1 MPDIFQVLTLPVV
14 ENELAARR
22 RDVAALV
29 KIREALK
36 RKASYENAERR
47 IKQQRES
54 CGEGVT
60 DAR

>member
-1 MPDIFQVLTLPVV
+1 MDIFKRLTLPEV
-14 ENELAARR
+14 ESELAARR

-47 IKQQRES
+47 AKQQRES
-54 CGEGVT
+54 CREGAT
-60 DAR
+60 DER